1 MKFEN
6 RGLIFDIT
14 AFEPFKGY
22 LFAQSPQLLRIE
34 DGFRIYFSARKQF
47 SDNRMPISEILYVD
61 FDLNFENII
70 AFSSKPV
77 LSAGILGAFD
87 EHGAFPMHVKKINS
101 RIFGFISGWSRR
113 MSVPVETAIGISESF
128 DGGTTFTRL
137 GPGPILAASHGEP
150 FLVGDPFVL
159 ESDSDLVMFY
169 IAGTEWRWYENEKD
183 PQRIYK
189 IRSAYSVDGI
199 EWHQKGGNIIPNSL
213 GEDECQALPTVI
225 STRQKNIM
233 FFCYR
238 EAQGFRS
245 DPKKSY
251 KIGYAESLNLIDWT
265 RKDEILEIE
274 NHETSWDSQMKCYP
288 HASVIGNAVYLLYNG
303 NSFGRNGFG
312 LAIHKLED
320 SEAEN

>member
-1 MKFEN
+1 MKFN
-6 RGLIFDIT
+6 NQGLIFDIT
-14 AFEPFKGY
+14 TFEPFKEY
-22 LFAQSPQLLRIE
+22 LFAQSPQLLRIK

-61 FDLNFENII
+61 FDLDFKKVIG
-70 AFSSKPV
+70 FSTKPV
-77 LSAGILGAFD
+77 LSPGILGSFD

-101 RIFGFISGWSRR
+101 RIFGYISGWSRR
-113 MSVPVETAIGISESF
+113 ISVPVETAIGISESF
-128 DGGTTFTRL
+128 DGGTSFTRL
-137 GPGPILAASHGEP
+137 GPGPILAASQGEP

-159 ESDSDLVMFY
+159 EAHSGLVMFY
-169 IAGTEWRWYENEKD
+169 IAGTEWKSYENEVD

-199 EWHQKGGNIIPNSL
+199 EWAQKGENLIPDSL
-213 GEDECQALPTVI
+213 GQDECQALPTVI
-225 STRQKNIM
+225 KAGERNIM

-251 KIGYAESLNLIDWT
+251 KIGCAESLNLVDWT

-274 NHETSWDSQMKCYP
+274 SHETSWDSEMKCYP
-288 HASVIGNAVYLLYNG
+288 HATVLGNSIYLLYNG

-320 SEAEN
+320 SETEI